1 MARGDTAEKDGGLG
15 ATGRLCA
22 AEAVA
27 NPLTW
32 HKIAPSYAPGAP
44 PPCPHRPA
52 VPRLARPSAP
62 PARMRISPRVQPA
75 RQQSTEAIVSRPR
88 RHFDSFGRHP
98 RPHLPRG
105 ARVARGDI
113 PVLIE
118 KGARQRASHPLGA
131 LLWHPDGEDPNGW
144 GRAGRRWSA
153 SEKGVRLAQKVQVGP
168 SIPVGTQR

>member
-44 PPCPHRPA
+44 PPCPRRPA

-88 RHFDSFGRHP
+88 RHLVAIQGRTCREGLGSLVVIFP
-98 RPHLPRG
+98 YLSR
-105 ARVARGDI
+105 RV
-113 PVLIE
+113 
-118 KGARQRASHPLGA
+118 RASVLRTLSEPYCGT
-131 LLWHPDGEDPNGW
+131 PTGKTPTDGVVPAGGGPRARKASGW
-144 GRAGRRWSA
+144 RKR
-153 SEKGVRLAQKVQVGP
+153 
-168 SIPVGTQR
+168 